1 MQGQIHTEL
10 GSILIDADVVATY
23 AGSVALG
30 GIVGMASLDMRD
42 GLMKLLKK
50 DSIKRGIEVAIENNE
65 IYLGFHVIVAY
76 GVNIP
81 VVSENLIDSVR
92 YQVEE
97 FTGMKIGKID
107 IFVEG
112 VRVID

>member
-30 GIVGMASLDMRD
+30 CSGIVGMASLDMRD

-50 DSIKRGIEVAIENNE
+50 DSSA
-65 IYLGFHVIVAY
+65 
-76 GVNIP
+76 
-81 VVSENLIDSVR
+81 VSRWQSKTMR
-92 YQVEE
+92 STSA
-97 FTGMKIGKID
+97 FT
-107 IFVEG
+107 
-112 VRVID
+112 

>member
-30 GIVGMASLDMRD
+30 CSGIVGMASLDMRD

-50 DSIKRGIEVAIENNE
+50 DSLSHPAESFPAFGSASVPAHGSGHQASHGRND
-65 IYLGFHVIVAY
+65 L
-76 GVNIP
+76 P
-81 VVSENLIDSVR
+81 VP
-92 YQVEE
+92 
-97 FTGMKIGKID
+97 
-107 IFVEG
+107 
-112 VRVID
+112 